1 MQKALVQLAIL
12 NSDVVFTNLVT
23 RLDTRNTATYNFFN
37 QYTWQPRFDAFKAS
51 LSATPVP
58 GGTPVSTP
66 ANISTPAASASG
78 QCADARYQK
87 QANNDLRSATTPNM
101 SSATTIGN
109 YGLALLKLRYQYED
123 TAPPAGCET
132 ARKDLV
138 KVLSV
143 NQDLLTMAAA
153 TMADPDQASSYSD
166 FALRVLTPR
175 GQKC

>member
-1 MQKALVQLAIL
+1 
-12 NSDVVFTNLVT
+12 
-23 RLDTRNTATYNFFN
+23 
-37 QYTWQPRFDAFKAS
+37 
-51 LSATPVP
+51 
-58 GGTPVSTP
+58 
-66 ANISTPAASASG
+66 
-78 QCADARYQK
+78 
-87 QANNDLRSATTPNM
+87 M

-123 TAPPAGCET
+123 TTPPAGCEV

-153 TMADPDQASSYSD
+153 TMADPEQAASYSD

-175 GQKC
+175 GQKLYAVLQSTLGKPPLIPEYTPGP